1 MESLKYFIV
10 LFVLCVAS
18 VSRGQYSEK
27 VLNAFAK
34 SYEAEKAGDFKK
46 SASFLRETYQ
56 ESSYEFNLRL
66 GWLCYKSGQY
76 EESKVYYLKAL
87 NLLPYS
93 EEAKFGI
100 ILPLAAKGLW
110 DEVIRYYNQILENN
124 PGNTVALYRLGLVYY
139 NRKEWSQASRYFQK
153 VVDLYPFEY
162 EGLLMLA
169 WTNLQLGKTR
179 EAKILFNK
187 VILWAPG
194 DKSALEGMKLLK

>member
-1 MESLKYFIV
+1 MESLKYCVV
-10 LFVLCVAS
+10 LYCLCLAFPS
-18 VSRGQYSEK
+18 LGQYSQP
-27 VLNAFAK
+27 VLKAFEK

-76 EESKVYYLKAL
+76 EESKGYYQKAL

-100 ILPLAAKGLW
+100 VLPLAAKGLW
-110 DEVIRYYNQILENN
+110 DEVIGYYNRILENN
-124 PGNTVALYRLGLVYY
+124 PGNTIALYKLGLIYY
-139 NRKEWSQASRYFQK
+139 ERKDWSTAAHCFQK

-162 EGLLMLA
+162 DGLLMLA

-187 VILWAPG
+187 VILWSPG
-194 DKSALEGMKLLK
+194 DKSALEGLKLLK